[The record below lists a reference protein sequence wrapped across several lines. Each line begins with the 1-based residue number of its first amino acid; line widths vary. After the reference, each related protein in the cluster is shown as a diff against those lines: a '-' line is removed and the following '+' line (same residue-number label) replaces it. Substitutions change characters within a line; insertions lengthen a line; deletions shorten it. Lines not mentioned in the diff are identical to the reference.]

1 MIRSIFGRGKK
12 KRLSQESRQNHDES
26 IKAAKVGDVLT
37 IKGLSLELDDLYF
50 FIERIHKYTSGSD
63 VWYELVCQD
72 GDNQIWVD
80 WIDGYEL
87 LVSATSDSTTLS
99 LSSLGLDEED
109 LITLDEENSIDNYIE
124 VDDDTYYYK
133 NSSEVMFYQDGR
145 GNGAEFYHWEFMRAD
160 GGRILSISKWESRP
174 FEASFTEVLASGNI
188 NLYKGDNNGSHIS

>member
-1 MIRSIFGRGKK
+1 M
-12 KRLSQESRQNHDES
+12 
-26 IKAAKVGDVLT
+26 
-37 IKGLSLELDDLYF
+37 
-50 FIERIHKYTSGSD
+50 
-63 VWYELVCQD
+63 WYELVCQD

-133 NSSEVMFYQDGR
+133 NS
-145 GNGAEFYHWEFMRAD
+145 
-160 GGRILSISKWESRP
+160 
-174 FEASFTEVLASGNI
+174 
-188 NLYKGDNNGSHIS
+188 

>member
-63 VWYELVCQD
+63 VWYE
-72 GDNQIWVD
+72 
-80 WIDGYEL
+80 